1 MLFAAAAGLKP
12 TVRAQNARMS
22 TPEPGLDRHEW
33 ETELQALEPEL
44 ADGPAEALPELQNL
58 VERMLAERGFAPDD
72 PIVSDG
78 DEPEVIAEFRAA
90 TETVRALE
98 RGDDV
103 DPGDIAAAVNG
114 LRAVF
119 DYLVS
124 ARSAP

>member
-1 MLFAAAAGLKP
+1 
-12 TVRAQNARMS
+12 MS

-44 ADGPAEALPELQNL
+44 ADAPAEALPELQAL
-58 VERMLAERGFAPDD
+58 VERMLADRGFAPDD
-72 PIVSDG
+72 PIRSEG
-78 DEPEVIAEFRAA
+78 DEPEVLAEFRAA
-90 TETVRALE
+90 TETIRALE

-103 DPGDIAAAVNG
+103 DPGNIAAAVNG

-119 DYLVS
+119 DHLVS

>member
-44 ADGPAEALPELQNL
+44 ADGPAEALPELQSL
-58 VERMLAERGFAPDD
+58 IERMLAERGFAPDD

-78 DEPEVIAEFRAA
+78 DEPEVIAEFHAA